1 MAKKKWYI
9 LFFGMVLMAFLVSCG
24 KTQDTDK
31 ASGDT
36 DISPSLV
43 YDCRMEL
50 DYAEEFTVDY
60 YDGGYAL
67 ITISD
72 GSRFLVVPE
81 NLPVPEKLDAD
92 IVVLQQP
99 VENIYL
105 VATAVMDMFQSL
117 DALDTVRLSG
127 TKAENW
133 YVEGAKTAM
142 ERGDML
148 YAGKYNAP
156 DYERILAEN
165 CELAIENTMIGHAPE
180 VSEKLESFGIPVFVD
195 YSSYEKHPLGRTEW
209 VKLYGALLG
218 KPEEAEKAF
227 NAQKKVLEEISGQEN
242 TGKTVAYFYIT
253 TNGAVNVRKSSDY
266 VPKMI
271 ELAGGKYIFQNLGD
285 DESRS
290 SSVNMQIEEF
300 YATAKDADYLIYNST
315 IDGEIQTVD
324 QLLGKCDL
332 LKDFKAVK
340 EGNVWCTSS
349 NFYQAS
355 MSLGTFISDV
365 HQMLVCGKDASTVYT
380 YPLK

>member
-1 MAKKKWYI
+1 MVKKKWYF
-9 LFFGMVLMAFLVSCG
+9 LFFSMVFMTFLVSCAKTEDTG
-24 KTQDTDK
+24 K
-31 ASGDT
+31 APGDT

-67 ITISD
+67 ITISE
-72 GSRFLVVPE
+72 GSRFLIVPE
-81 NLPVPEKLDAD
+81 NAPIPEKLDGD
-92 IVVLQQP
+92 IVILQQP
-99 VENIYL
+99 IDHIYL

-117 DALDTVRLSG
+117 NGLDTIRLSG

-133 YVEGAKTAM
+133 YVEGAKAAM
-142 ERGDML
+142 DRGDML
-148 YAGKYNAP
+148 YDGKYNAP

-165 CELAIENTMIGHAPE
+165 CKLAIENTMIGHAPE
-180 VSEKLESFGIPVFVD
+180 VREKLESFGIPVFVD

-209 VKLYGALLG
+209 VKLYGTLLG
-218 KPEEAEKAF
+218 KTEEAQKAF
-227 NAQKKVLEEISGQEN
+227 NAQKKILEEISGQEN

-253 TNGAVNVRKSSDY
+253 TNGTVNVRKSSDY

-271 ELAGGKYIFQNLGD
+271 ELAGGKYIFGNLGD
-285 DESRS
+285 DGSRS
-290 SSVNMQIEEF
+290 SSVNMQMEEF

-315 IDGEIQTVD
+315 IDGELQTVD

-340 EGNVWCTSS
+340 EGNVWCASGD
-349 NFYQAS
+349 FYQAS

-365 HQMLVCGKDASTVYT
+365 HQMLLYGKDASTVYI
-380 YPLK
+380 YPLA

>member
-1 MAKKKWYI
+1 MAKKKLCI
-9 LFFGMVLMAFLVSCG
+9 LFFGLVLMALLVSCG
-24 KTQDTDK
+24 KMQDTNK
-31 ASGDT
+31 VLGDT

-72 GSRFLVVPE
+72 GSRFLVIPE
-81 NLPVPEKLDAD
+81 NAPVPEGLDKD

-99 VENIYL
+99 MDHIYL
-105 VATAVMDMFQSL
+105 VATAAMEMFQSL
-117 DALDTVRLSG
+117 DALDSVRLSG

-133 YVEGAKTAM
+133 YVAGAKAAM
-142 ERGDML
+142 ERGAML

-165 CELAIENTMIGHAPE
+165 CKLAIENTMIGHAPE

-195 YSSYEKHPLGRTEW
+195 YSSHEKHPLGRTEW

-218 KPEEAEKAF
+218 RPEEAEKAF

-365 HQMLVCGKDASTVYT
+365 HQMLLYGKDASTGYI

>member
-1 MAKKKWYI
+1 MVKKKWYF
-9 LFFGMVLMAFLVSCG
+9 LFFSMVFMTFLVSCAKTEDTG
-24 KTQDTDK
+24 K
-31 ASGDT
+31 APGVT

-67 ITISD
+67 ITISE
-72 GSRFLVVPE
+72 GSRFLIVPE
-81 NLPVPEKLDAD
+81 NAPIPEKLDGD
-92 IVVLQQP
+92 IVILQQP
-99 VENIYL
+99 IDHIYL

-117 DALDTVRLSG
+117 NGLDTIRLSG

-133 YVEGAKTAM
+133 YVEGAKAAM
-142 ERGDML
+142 DRGDML

-165 CELAIENTMIGHAPE
+165 CKLAIENTMIGHAPE
-180 VSEKLESFGIPVFVD
+180 VREKLESFGIPVFVD

-209 VKLYGALLG
+209 VKLYGTLLG
-218 KPEEAEKAF
+218 KTEEAQKAF
-227 NAQKKVLEEISGQEN
+227 NAQKKILEEISGQEN

-253 TNGAVNVRKSSDY
+253 TNGTVNVRKSSDY

-271 ELAGGKYIFQNLGD
+271 ELAGGKYIFGNLGD
-285 DESRS
+285 DGSRS
-290 SSVNMQIEEF
+290 SSVNMQMEEF

-315 IDGEIQTVD
+315 IDGELQTVD

-340 EGNVWCTSS
+340 EGNVWCASGD
-349 NFYQAS
+349 FYQAS

-365 HQMLVCGKDASTVYT
+365 HQMLLYGKDASTVYI
-380 YPLK
+380 YPLA

>member
-1 MAKKKWYI
+1 MVKKKWYF
-9 LFFGMVLMAFLVSCG
+9 LFFSMVFMTFLVSCAQ
-24 KTQDTDK
+24 TQDTGK
-31 ASGDT
+31 APGDT

-67 ITISD
+67 ITISE
-72 GSRFLVVPE
+72 GSRFLIVPE
-81 NLPVPEKLDAD
+81 NAPIPEKLDGD
-92 IVVLQQP
+92 IVILQQP
-99 VENIYL
+99 IDHIYL

-117 DALDTVRLSG
+117 NGLDTIRLSG

-133 YVEGAKTAM
+133 YVEGAKAAM
-142 ERGDML
+142 DRGDML

-165 CELAIENTMIGHAPE
+165 CKLAIENTMIGHAPE
-180 VSEKLESFGIPVFVD
+180 VREKLESFGIPVFVD

-209 VKLYGALLG
+209 VKLYGTLLG
-218 KPEEAEKAF
+218 KTEEAQKAF
-227 NAQKKVLEEISGQEN
+227 NAQKKILEEISGQEN

-253 TNGAVNVRKSSDY
+253 TNGTVNVRKSSDY

-271 ELAGGKYIFQNLGD
+271 ELAGGKYIFGNLGD
-285 DESRS
+285 DGSRS
-290 SSVNMQIEEF
+290 SSVNMQMEEF

-315 IDGEIQTVD
+315 IDGELQTVD

-340 EGNVWCTSS
+340 EGNVWCASGD
-349 NFYQAS
+349 FYQAS

-365 HQMLVCGKDASTVYT
+365 HQMLLYGKDASTVYI
-380 YPLK
+380 YPLA